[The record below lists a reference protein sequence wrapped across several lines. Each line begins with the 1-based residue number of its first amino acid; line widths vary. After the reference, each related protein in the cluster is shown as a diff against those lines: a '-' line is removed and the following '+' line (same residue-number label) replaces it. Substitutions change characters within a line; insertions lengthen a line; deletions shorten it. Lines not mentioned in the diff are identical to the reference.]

1 VKIPSKTKRVLNITW
16 WRPNGLTRSCKAFED
31 LLQQAQRPV
40 LGHLI
45 RLTGSVHAAQDVLQ
59 SANVTAMEKQN
70 AFEEGTNF
78 VAWLSQIAIN
88 HHRNQTRKLAT
99 SRSVV
104 LIDDQL
110 HEVIERRHRERVEQ
124 RRQHN
129 DWQRLKHC
137 VEQLPDHQR
146 ELIKLFYFDGQ
157 TLNQLAEHTGRKAN
171 AIGQALHRARQRLIR
186 CVQRNQDPTDTDS
199 IDVELLSDPPLSQ
212 QTAETP

>member
-1 VKIPSKTKRVLNITW
+1 M
-16 WRPNGLTRSCKAFED
+16 TRSCKAFED

-88 HHRNQTRKLAT
+88 HHRNQIRKLAT
-99 SRSVV
+99 SSSVM
-104 LIDDQL
+104 LIDERL
-110 HEVIERRHRERVEQ
+110 HEIIERRHRERMEQ
-124 RRQHN
+124 HRREN
-129 DWQRLKHC
+129 NWQRLNHC
-137 VEQLPDHQR
+137 LQQLPDHQR
-146 ELIKLFYFDGQ
+146 ELVEHFYLEGK
-157 TLNQLAEHTGRKAN
+157 TLNDLAKTTGRKAN

-186 CVQRNQDPTDTDS
+186 CVQQTGDHS
-199 IDVELLSDPPLSQ
+199 EAEVLSDPPISH
-212 QTAETP
+212 QTAEIQ